1 MAASNEIKYSTVS
14 VALVTVSSFLILSVI
29 LREVKKQELFSR
41 DLNLLD
47 AEKNTYGP
55 RYLKSES
62 LLGILSFISCHQI
75 PTSKLVGKG
84 QSTPGPPFLLRK
96 GIWQPDFFLDLVPT
110 LAGGSHPSSSLQGP
124 HRLSRGA
131 NAAGGVNS
139 LPPPQGCKHEKGP
152 VLAGGAKDETGADA
166 PGSRREGRGAGGQ
179 GRLQPRPLQRGT
191 SALAPMARE
200 CWKRKNPSSSDYTEE
215 S

>member
-1 MAASNEIKYSTVS
+1 M
-14 VALVTVSSFLILSVI
+14 
-29 LREVKKQELFSR
+29 
-41 DLNLLD
+41 
-47 AEKNTYGP
+47 
-55 RYLKSES
+55 
-62 LLGILSFISCHQI
+62 
-75 PTSKLVGKG
+75 GKG

-110 LAGGSHPSSSLQGP
+110 LAGESHPSSSLQGP

-131 NAAGGVNS
+131 NAAGGVNG

-152 VLAGGAKDETGADA
+152 VLAGGAKEETGADV
-166 PGSRREGRGAGGQ
+166 PGSRREGQGAGGQ

-191 SALAPMARE
+191 SALAPTARE